1 MQGHRRVWS
10 ILRVLATIVMLVA
23 LVSRVDL
30 DTILPDWDPTHVG
43 WLLLAMLVTLAGIA
57 LASLRWQRVL
67 AALDLRSRMPRLL
80 STYLAGLF
88 ISNFLPSTIA
98 GDALRVSR
106 ISSDTGEAPRTF
118 ASVVLERL
126 SGWAVL
132 PLLTLAALAINPTLL
147 HLPGGDRSIHVAI
160 IVSVVTLFLLLAVL
174 MAAGHPSLGGRL
186 ASHTGWKRFTGAIYL
201 GLDRFRHRPKV
212 AAQVL
217 AAGLAYQLAVVAAAF
232 AAGHA
237 LGLSVGWTAFMAFM
251 PVVAIVQVLPFPTIG
266 GLGLREGALVLFLA
280 PLGVNQSHAIA
291 LGLMVYGINLTVS
304 LLGAPAFAIGRRP
317 SVGAVTVATAAPAI
331 TG

>member
-1 MQGHRRVWS
+1 MRGHRRVWS
-10 ILRVLATIVMLVA
+10 IVRILATIAMLAV
-23 LVSRVDL
+23 LLSRVDAK
-30 DTILPDWDPTHVG
+30 TIVPDWDLDHIG
-43 WLLLAMLVTLAGIA
+43 WLVVALLVTLAGIL
-57 LASLRWQRVL
+57 LASLRWQRVMV
-67 AALDLRSRMPRLL
+67 ALDLRSRMGRLL

-88 ISNFLPSTIA
+88 ISNFLPTTIA

-106 ISSDTGEAPRTF
+106 IASDNGETPRTF

-132 PLLTLAALAINPTLL
+132 PLLTLVGLIVNPTLL
-147 HLPGGDRSIHVAI
+147 HLPGGDRPIRIAI
-160 IVSVVTLFLLLAVL
+160 IVSVATFGFLLLIL
-174 MAAGHPSLGGRL
+174 TAAGHPSLGGRL
-186 ASHTGWKRFTGAIYL
+186 ASHTGWKRFTGAIHL
-201 GLDRFRHRPKV
+201 GVDRFRHRPKV
-212 AAQVL
+212 AVQVL
-217 AAGLAYQLAVVAAAF
+217 LAGVGYQLAVVAAAF

-237 LGLSVGWTAFMAFM
+237 LGLAVGWTAFMVFM

-304 LLGAPAFAIGRRP
+304 LLGAPAFAVGGRSPRP
-317 SVGAVTVATAAPAI
+317 AVPAPA
-331 TG
+331 

>member
-10 ILRVLATIVMLVA
+10 IIRVVATIVMLVV
-23 LVSRVDL
+23 LVSRVDAK
-30 DTILPDWDPTHVG
+30 TILPDWDLGHVG
-43 WLLLAMLVTLAGIA
+43 WLVVALAVTLVGAL
-57 LASLRWQRVL
+57 LASLRWQRVM
-67 AALDLRSRMPRLL
+67 AALELRARMSRLL

-88 ISNFLPSTIA
+88 ISNFLPTTIA

-132 PLLTLAALAINPTLL
+132 PIITLVALAINPTLL
-147 HLPGGDRSIHVAI
+147 HLPGGDRPVRVAI
-160 IVSVVTLFLLLAVL
+160 IVSVATLTLLLLVL
-174 MAAGHPSLGGRL
+174 MAAGHPNLGGRL
-186 ASHTGWKRFTGAIYL
+186 ASHTGWKRFTGAVHL
-201 GLDRFRHRPKV
+201 GIAKFRHRPKV
-212 AAQVL
+212 AAEVL
-217 AAGLAYQLAVVAAAF
+217 LAGLGYQLAVVAAAF

-237 LGLSVGWTAFMAFM
+237 LGLQVGWTAFMAFM
-251 PVVAIVQVLPFPTIG
+251 PVVAIVQVMPFPTIG

-317 SVGAVTVATAAPAI
+317 PAAAVTA
-331 TG
+331 

>member
-1 MQGHRRVWS
+1 
-10 ILRVLATIVMLVA
+10 
-23 LVSRVDL
+23 
-30 DTILPDWDPTHVG
+30 
-43 WLLLAMLVTLAGIA
+43 
-57 LASLRWQRVL
+57 
-67 AALDLRSRMPRLL
+67 
-80 STYLAGLF
+80 
-88 ISNFLPSTIA
+88 
-98 GDALRVSR
+98 
-106 ISSDTGEAPRTF
+106 
-118 ASVVLERL
+118 
-126 SGWAVL
+126 
-132 PLLTLAALAINPTLL
+132 
-147 HLPGGDRSIHVAI
+147 VAI

>member
-1 MQGHRRVWS
+1 MWS
-10 ILRVLATIVMLVA
+10 TIRVLATIIMLVV
-23 LVSRVDL
+23 LVSRVDI
-30 DTILPDWDPTHVG
+30 DTILPDWDPSHVG
-43 WLLLAMLVTLAGIA
+43 WLVLALVITLAGIV
-57 LASLRWQRVL
+57 LASLRWQRVM
-67 AALDLRSRMPRLL
+67 AALDLRPRIGRLF

-88 ISNFLPSTIA
+88 VSNFLPTTIA

-126 SGWAVL
+126 SGWVVL
-132 PLLTLAALAINPTLL
+132 PLLTLAALAINPDLL
-147 HLPGGDRSIHVAI
+147 HLPGGDRSIRVAI
-160 IVSVVTLFLLLAVL
+160 VVSVATLALLLAVL
-174 MAAGHPSLGGRL
+174 TAAGHPSLGGRL

-201 GLDRFRHRPKV
+201 GVGRFRHRPKV
-212 AAQVL
+212 AFEVL
-217 AAGLAYQLAVVAAAF
+217 AAGLGYQLAVVAAAF

-237 LGLSVGWTAFMAFM
+237 LGLAVGWTAFMAFM

-304 LLGAPAFAIGRRP
+304 LLGAPAFAIGRRQP
-317 SVGAVTVATAAPAI
+317 VGAAS
-331 TG
+331 G